1 MPLGFTNNADAA
13 LVGAIGEND
22 DLVTVDDAG
31 AFLSYFG
38 DNDDL
43 IQLATLS
50 NPATPEVL
58 EIVEIYSRTGNQ
70 IEIGRGREGTAR
82 SEWPSGSRLSA
93 RITAGTLAAF
103 LQASPTDFLQAGP
116 APVPR
121 SLALMARNLQPVVQR
136 FDYRGT
142 GAAAWANQG
151 FENVWLSIPVELG
164 TVPAWAPS
172 TGYPE
177 GSIVRPTAANG
188 LQYSL
193 SKHSYTLYGSGITSQ
208 GTEPA
213 WSTSAM
219 GATQDGLGESLGSW
233 IGTDLAAGLELAA
246 EACSLLVSEV
256 GFICRSRD
264 SGVSSAPVVTIE
276 SASDSVKLADALS
289 LSAITADRT
298 AQRIPV
304 TTARVLSGLRA
315 KLETPAVGGSVR
327 GNFYIRGVMVQTA
340 F

>member
-13 LVGAIGEND
+13 LVAAIGEND
-22 DLVTVDDAG
+22 DLVTVDDAD

-38 DNDDL
+38 DANDL

-103 LQASPTDFLQAGP
+103 LQASTTDFFQAGP

-136 FDYRGT
+136 MDYRGT

-164 TVPAWAPS
+164 TVQAWAPN
-172 TGYPE
+172 TGYNE
-177 GSIVRPTAANG
+177 GAIIQPATPNG

-208 GTEPA
+208 ATEPD

-219 GATQDGLGESLGSW
+219 GETQDGLGESLGSW
-233 IGTDLAAGLELAA
+233 IGIDLAAGIDLGV

-256 GFICRSRD
+256 GFICRARD
-264 SGVSSAPVVTIE
+264 GGVSSAPVVTIE
-276 SASDSVKLADALS
+276 SVADGVKLADAIA
-289 LSAITADRT
+289 LSAITADKT

-304 TTARVLSGLRA
+304 TTARVLAGLRA
-315 KLETPAVGGSVR
+315 RLNVPAGGGSVR
-327 GNFYIRGVMVQTA
+327 GHFYIRGVMLQTA